1 MATSTA
7 QKYEEKKGK
16 EKYDKEYWM
25 SYTKEK
31 FEESRNWRGSNVE
44 LQWFVNYMYYKGNQ
58 NLKFDRTTGTFIKK
72 NPFGEMH
79 KWLMRMML
87 IIDWENC

>member
-31 FEESRNWRGSNVE
+31 FEGANGITE
-44 LQWFVNYMYYKGNQ
+44 LTKMPVV
-58 NLKFDRTTGTFIKK
+58 DDAITIDV
-72 NPFGEMH
+72 
-79 KWLMRMML
+79 ML
-87 IIDWENC
+87 INKKVYDMMNRLARRYRDWETVQT